1 MMRRN
6 IWPRSPGAALPWP
19 PSPLQRNPCEF
30 LADIQWTHLGGDR
43 KNLKNHLTDLLR
55 CLKQAKADTRSCNG
69 PVSVLSVAIDLC
81 FLSDLTFPL
90 NGLVRQG
97 RVRRFSR
104 FQFFDRSGWVRPSA
118 HGTSYAFLK
127 GWASFFIHR
136 INFSSKTAGAE
147 SQCALIFARAD
158 RLLNR
163 VASLLTMKKKGRG
176 CGQPRPANAW
186 RGREKP
192 VGGSD

>member
-1 MMRRN
+1 
-6 IWPRSPGAALPWP
+6 
-19 PSPLQRNPCEF
+19 
-30 LADIQWTHLGGDR
+30 
-43 KNLKNHLTDLLR
+43 
-55 CLKQAKADTRSCNG
+55 
-69 PVSVLSVAIDLC
+69 VLSVAIDLC
-81 FLSDLTFPL
+81 FLSDLTFPF

-192 VGGSD
+192 VGGSDFPPAERPRGVSRNRSIFFSGLEPLPHLSSPGFNPFLNPFWHFFFSVNTRLEAAGRG